1 MLLGFKHASFW
12 SNMKSFERLIVLAPR
27 DGNVGTVS
35 KLSLKTVTD
44 ADRVRNKVKDLL
56 LRLYFNYFLFNIKKC
71 ASNV

>member
-1 MLLGFKHASFW
+1 M
-12 SNMKSFERLIVLAPR
+12 IVLAPR

-44 ADRVRNKVKDLL
+44 ADGVRNKVKDLL